1 MWFAKGWDGG
11 DTLTGNNRG
20 RLGKVPA
27 APRRG
32 CGRVSGPMSD
42 LTIEVVTTRSS
53 MEEIRPAIDAGL
65 KEAFPGGMLKW
76 RWEGEVLHLS
86 GPGAKGTVVLEDG
99 RLVGRAYLGPPASM
113 MRPIIEQKIRS
124 VMLKVVA

>member
-1 MWFAKGWDGG
+1 
-11 DTLTGNNRG
+11 
-20 RLGKVPA
+20 
-27 APRRG
+27 
-32 CGRVSGPMSD
+32 MSD
-42 LTIEVVTTRSS
+42 LTIEVETAKSS
-53 MEEIRPAIDAGL
+53 MEELRPKIDAGL

-99 RLVGRAYLGPPASM
+99 RLIGRAHLGPPASL

-124 VMLKVVA
+124 VMQQVAA